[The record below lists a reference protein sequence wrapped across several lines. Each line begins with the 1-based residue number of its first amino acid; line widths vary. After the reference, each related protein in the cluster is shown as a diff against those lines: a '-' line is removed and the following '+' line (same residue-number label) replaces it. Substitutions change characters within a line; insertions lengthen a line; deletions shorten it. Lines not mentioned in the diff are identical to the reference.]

1 MPFLAPDTDLE
12 LQKTTPTPNPQ
23 LPDQPKPPALD
34 VLAAAERSS
43 NLAGTLYDTLT
54 NLAPNPHTQPGF
66 DPAVSIPKG
75 YESQADLFYDVRSP
89 EDMEIRRQQID
100 RENQDKQTIAQAG
113 GWGLAASMAAG
124 FTDPLTL
131 ASMAIPVGAPTRL
144 LQAGKFAVTAGATTA
159 LQEAAMQEL
168 QVTRT
173 ARDSALNIGASTI
186 LGGVLGAVLRPHVAK
201 AAFEDMSDTLHHE
214 LNDPAVPGE
223 TVLGP
228 TDGRGRIVPETE
240 MPGTP
245 PHPESGVPDFD
256 AEADRAG
263 FGVQTAPTAREAPPG
278 EPMADAATAE
288 AEEPTQTL
296 YHGSPANFDEFS
308 LDHLGERNTAF
319 GKGIYLTDSLEDAST
334 YARTAED
341 GAGNVYSASV
351 PKALA
356 DKFANWSKPIG
367 EQDFPPEVMDVM
379 RDVARA
385 EQARF
390 PLSGDGDPDNW
401 TFGHLYSALT
411 EEFGGSENLK
421 EWLQSQGIHGHTF
434 SGYTEGKLS
443 RNFVVYDPR
452 SIKVTAKNGKPLTT
466 PALGESVPVEKAA
479 QAVEAHLAGRTDIPD
494 ETKAGIVDQYR
505 AAAALKPDFDAKVR
519 AISDELGTTHAPM
532 IPDNLKGA
540 DRAAEKIMAD
550 YGGDPSKIKDLIRA
564 TTVIDRP
571 EDAEAAIAAA
581 RAKFGEPI
589 ALRNSLDPKS
599 EASSPDGYRDAKMN
613 FNVDGHIA
621 ELQVNVPEM
630 IAAKNAAHPLYEQA
644 RRIYAEA
651 ADRDLKPEETAKLR
665 ELEEQQKKIY
675 AEAWSFATKERNLA
689 SDTNV
694 PLWLK
699 EAPLKRRGEA
709 PSQAVQLKSG
719 SLETGTPSTS
729 AKSVPEGN
737 ESGSFIKTS
746 DSTSIAESTPAPAIP
761 DPPLTITEMPVNPSG
776 ESTAG
781 AAAVSSPTMRGETI
795 ARGART
801 LVEGPI
807 GRVSPG
813 GRLMSSPS
821 VVSRRLL
828 QEMANLPE
836 TTEKNYAGIAT
847 TSPVERE
854 LWKYEGVHYQGMRA
868 RGAQFRAYKERIAGM
883 GTGEQAISREDFMH
897 EIAYAMRRG
906 DRSAIPEVA
915 EAAKQTRAI
924 EFDPLKER
932 AIKAG
937 LLPEGV
943 TPEGADSYLMRQYDA
958 RKISG
963 NLTDWMN
970 RLKSGFIA
978 QGVDPA
984 EAADI
989 AHKATRNVLGSERG
1003 TMDWKTMD
1011 GIVPESGQLKER
1023 TLKLPDTLL
1032 EPYLNNDIDHVAHSY
1047 LRSMAPEV
1055 EMTERFGSRDLKDQL
1070 AYVRDDYARMIE
1082 RTPDDAGKQ
1091 TLQKQMDADLRDLT
1105 GVRDRLYGIYGQPK
1119 DPGSFFV
1126 RAGRLLR
1133 SENALRLLG
1142 AATLSHFPDLA
1153 NVMMRYGMPQTVA
1166 AMARVLTSKEAFT
1179 LTREESKRMGAA
1191 LDMTMNV
1198 TASLLGDYGSH
1209 SQYAEQRVANK
1220 LTRAFTILTGETPL
1234 ITATQALT
1242 STLAQHELINTAQTI
1257 AKGGKVDSNL
1267 LARTAAAGIDQNM
1280 LGRIAQQYEQFGAEV
1295 NGLHFG
1301 MSDQWTDTEAMKAFE
1316 SAILRDAHSVT
1327 LRPGAGD
1334 TPLLMSTEIG
1344 KTLLQF
1350 KSFGYAAS
1358 RSVLN
1363 PMMQGIAHGDPRAAM
1378 ALMTLVGMGT
1388 ATYVAKQKAAGQ
1400 PLEPFNSPR
1409 LALEIIDKANLMGWT
1424 SEFIFPLLWQAGI
1437 KNVSRFGDRDAVETI
1452 GGPSAGT
1459 IASTYERRLPQKI
1472 LGNQT
1477 DKAETFN
1484 RSDLHFL
1491 RRLAPGQN
1499 LWYLRKAISDTEDA
1513 IGDAFDL
1520 PGKSNAER
1528 AAENATP

>member
-23 LPDQPKPPALD
+23 LPDQPALD

-43 NLAGTLYDTLT
+43 NLAGTLYDTYDTLTT

-201 AAFEDMSDTLHHE
+201 AAFEDMSHTLHHE

-245 PHPESGVPDFD
+245 
-256 AEADRAG
+256 
-263 FGVQTAPTAREAPPG
+263 
-278 EPMADAATAE
+278 
-288 AEEPTQTL
+288 L

-421 EWLQSQGIHGHTF
+421 KWLQSQGIHGHTF

-479 QAVEAHLAGRTDIPD
+479 QA
-494 ETKAGIVDQYR
+494 
-505 AAAALKPDFDAKVR
+505 
-519 AISDELGTTHAPM
+519 
-532 IPDNLKGA
+532 
-540 DRAAEKIMAD
+540 
-550 YGGDPSKIKDLIRA
+550 
-564 TTVIDRP
+564 
-571 EDAEAAIAAA
+571 
-581 RAKFGEPI
+581 
-589 ALRNSLDPKS
+589 
-599 EASSPDGYRDAKMN
+599 
-613 FNVDGHIA
+613 
-621 ELQVNVPEM
+621 
-630 IAAKNAAHPLYEQA
+630 
-644 RRIYAEA
+644 
-651 ADRDLKPEETAKLR
+651 
-665 ELEEQQKKIY
+665 
-675 AEAWSFATKERNLA
+675 
-689 SDTNV
+689 
-694 PLWLK
+694 
-699 EAPLKRRGEA
+699 
-709 PSQAVQLKSG
+709 
-719 SLETGTPSTS
+719 
-729 AKSVPEGN
+729 
-737 ESGSFIKTS
+737 
-746 DSTSIAESTPAPAIP
+746 AESTPAPAIP

-813 GRLMSSPS
+813 GRLMSSLS

-828 QEMANLPE
+828 QAMANLPE

-883 GTGEQAISREDFMH
+883 GTGEQAISREDFMR

-1105 GVRDRLYGIYGQPK
+1105 AVRDRLYGIYGQPK

-1452 GGPSAGT
+1452 FGPSAGT